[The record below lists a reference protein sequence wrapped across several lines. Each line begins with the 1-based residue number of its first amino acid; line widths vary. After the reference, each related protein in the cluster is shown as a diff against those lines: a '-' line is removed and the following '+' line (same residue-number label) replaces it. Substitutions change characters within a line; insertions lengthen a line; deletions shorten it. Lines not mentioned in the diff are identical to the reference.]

1 MGIPTNIKVGFFV
14 IAGLVAAALVTF
26 LIGDQHGLF
35 ASKETFYAA
44 FTDVQGLGRGAP
56 VRMGG
61 VDVGSVARVGYS
73 EDLKDTELKVELRI
87 YSADVDR
94 IRADTTASIANKG
107 LLGDKMLVLSVGD
120 PKTSPALKPGSVI
133 PSVKTQ
139 DLESLVDDA
148 KQIVTDVKDVAA
160 NLKKATATLAN
171 AKFQEDLQNLIAS
184 LNDFFTAMDSG
195 QGYIAKLLHSPEEAE
210 HISTLVSNA
219 DTASAN
225 LATLLAQLDLT
236 AQRINTGPGFAHS
249 LVYSDKGDTTLA
261 DFSRAANEFALT
273 LHDIRKGDGLAHA
286 LLFGDDEQQQL
297 MGNLNEITGDMAAIM
312 NDIRA
317 GKGTIGAL
325 LLDPSVY
332 EDIKML
338 LGNVSRNR
346 ALRALVRYSI
356 EQDEKVTP
364 VEIRDPGALTDAP
377 IQSTP

>member
-14 IAGLVAAALVTF
+14 IAGLAAAALVTF

-35 ASKETFYAA
+35 ATKDTYYAA
-44 FTDVQGLGRGAP
+44 FSDVQGLGRGAP

-73 EDLKDTELKVELRI
+73 DDLKDTELKVEIRI
-87 YSADVDR
+87 YSADADR
-94 IRADTTASIANKG
+94 VRGDTTASIANKG

-120 PKTSPALKPGSVI
+120 PKTSEALKPGSVI

-195 QGYIAKLLHSPEEAE
+195 KGYISKLLHDPVQAQ

-219 DTASAN
+219 DVASAN
-225 LATLLAQLDLT
+225 LANLLAQLDVT
-236 AQRINTGPGFAHS
+236 TQRINTGPGFVHS
-249 LVYSDKGDTTLA
+249 LIYSDQGDKTLTDFGKAA
-261 DFSRAANEFALT
+261 DEFALT
-273 LHDIRKGDGLAHA
+273 LHDIREGDGLAHA
-286 LLFGDDEQQQL
+286 LLFGDDDQQQL

-317 GKGTIGAL
+317 GKGTVGAL

-346 ALRALVRYSI
+346 TLRALVRYSI
-356 EQDEKVTP
+356 EQDEKTNP
-364 VEIRDPGALTDAP
+364 VKITDPEALTAP
-377 IQSTP
+377 NQSTP